1 MFFSE
6 KIVYF
11 LPAFPHSS
19 STSRM
24 VLHTSFQNKISSLYN
39 TQFTIPG
46 KKTLGEKLNHGERSL
61 DEKVGKSNDLPESS
75 QF

>member
-1 MFFSE
+1 
-6 KIVYF
+6 
-11 LPAFPHSS
+11 
-19 STSRM
+19 M

-46 KKTLGEKLNHGERSL
+46 KKTLGEKLNHGERNL

-75 QF
+75 QL